1 MANTPHTLQDEF
13 PTKLDRIH
21 ELKISNAHFAKLLDD
36 YDTLNDRVHRAET
49 NVEPMDSLAETDL
62 RKQRAAVKDEI
73 ARMLG
78 TANA

>member
-1 MANTPHTLQDEF
+1 MANTPHTLQEEF
-13 PTKLDRIH
+13 PTQLDRIH

-36 YDTLNDRVHRAET
+36 YDALNDRVHRAET

-78 TANA
+78 TADA